1 MFDFLKRKK
10 KDPVLESMDGREVKY
25 VTRRVRDDEGNV
37 KEEIKGKR
45 GRIVAIEGEIRVLC
59 GENDVFRCMAEE
71 ASYYVLLSGNGI
83 TVSGVNS
90 INGEYED
97 IVVYY
102 TYYRK

>member
-1 MFDFLKRKK
+1 MFEFFKHKK

-25 VTRRVRDDEGNV
+25 VTRRVRDDEGNI
-37 KEEIKGKR
+37 KEEIMGKR
-45 GRIVAIEGEIRVLC
+45 GRIVAIDGEIRVLC

>member
-1 MFDFLKRKK
+1 
-10 KDPVLESMDGREVKY
+10 MDGREVKY
-25 VTRRVRDDEGNV
+25 VTRRVRDDDGNV
-37 KEEIKGKR
+37 KEEIMGKR
-45 GRIVAIEGEIRVLC
+45 GRIVAIDGEIRVLC
-59 GENDVFRCMAEE
+59 GEVDVFRCMAEE

-90 INGEYED
+90 INGKYED

>member
-1 MFDFLKRKK
+1 MFNLFKK
-10 KDPVLESMDGREVKY
+10 KKRDSVLEEMDGREVKY
-25 VTRRVRDDEGNV
+25 VTRRVREENGNV
-37 KEEIKGKR
+37 KEEIMGKR
-45 GRIVAIEGEIRVLC
+45 GRIVAINGEIRVIC
-59 GENDVFRCMAEE
+59 GAQDVFRCMAEDAE
-71 ASYYVLLSGNGI
+71 YYVLLSGNGI